1 MTYDHNDDIEIIYWG
16 DDETDDIVNS
26 NRFNDKKRKK
36 PEKIDVKKEIFSF
49 IRLVLLAV
57 VIALV
62 INNFIII
69 NATVPTGSMEQTIH
83 KKSRMI
89 GFRLA
94 YVFSEPKRGDIII
107 FKYPENEKE
116 NYVKRVIGLPGEY
129 VEVRDG
135 IVYINDEPIEAVSY
149 THLTLPTTP
158 YV

>member
-1 MTYDHNDDIEIIYWG
+1 M
-16 DDETDDIVNS
+16 
-26 NRFNDKKRKK
+26 
-36 PEKIDVKKEIFSF
+36 
-49 IRLVLLAV
+49 LLAV

-129 VEVRDG
+129 VEVKDG
-135 IVYINDEPIEAVSY
+135 IVYINDEPIEESYVYFEGGSADLLYLRAVTS
-149 THLTLPTTP
+149 
-158 YV
+158 

>member
-69 NATVPTGSMEQTIH
+69 NATVPTGSMEHTIH
-83 KKSRMI
+83 KNS
-89 GFRLA
+89 
-94 YVFSEPKRGDIII
+94 
-107 FKYPENEKE
+107 
-116 NYVKRVIGLPGEY
+116 
-129 VEVRDG
+129 
-135 IVYINDEPIEAVSY
+135 
-149 THLTLPTTP
+149 
-158 YV
+158 